1 VCMCVCLFCLRTSTY
16 ACVDSSPS
24 IAFSR
29 YSPLASGAGIL
40 LCVSPLLSYDSPSFD
55 NKQRTRQTN
64 KNRTAA
70 RIFTTTPSQC
80 WQLRV
85 CGTKHAASPSSC
97 DGAMPPPAQ
106 PQPSHAHARA
116 RAPFPAVAGRGRV
129 GRCAVGPR
137 AWDACEGTSV
147 ATTTTATAGGLGCL
161 FWGMNVAGPM
171 RGYCGIV
178 LEVVM
183 DPWWYAGCK
192 PAIPRACEVV
202 VSARSWL
209 RRFRISLLGLI
220 RGKGVRGGRAE
231 VARSIS
237 RCVVCALCLVC
248 IHRGDNWHMLNG

>member
-1 VCMCVCLFCLRTSTY
+1 MC
-16 ACVDSSPS
+16 ACVNVSSACVQVRMRVDSSPS

-40 LCVSPLLSYDSPSFD
+40 LCVSLLLSYDSPSFD

-147 ATTTTATAGGLGCL
+147 ATTTTTATAGGLGCL
-161 FWGMNVAGPM
+161 FWGINMAGSM
-171 RGYCGIV
+171 RGYCG
-178 LEVVM
+178 VV
-183 DPWWYAGCK
+183 
-192 PAIPRACEVV
+192 
-202 VSARSWL
+202 
-209 RRFRISLLGLI
+209 
-220 RGKGVRGGRAE
+220 
-231 VARSIS
+231 
-237 RCVVCALCLVC
+237 
-248 IHRGDNWHMLNG
+248 